1 MMIIMVISMII
12 MGMMMVNTDY
22 DGDVD
27 LLYNDN
33 DDAVDLLDDH
43 HDDNGDDIIVPGL
56 LPTSDADW
64 EG

>member
-1 MMIIMVISMII
+1 MMIIMVISLII